1 MCKLAIGVPTYNR
14 ADMVEEMLIRCAEI
28 YQNKGVDIYFFD
40 SSPDERTEVIVLRYK
55 AEYENVYYRKFPAD
69 THSNIK
75 VLEIYKELLGIAE
88 YEYLWL
94 CPDYMQ
100 LTPPGLEF
108 VLCQCD
114 RELDAFVLNYRD
126 VEHIGR
132 KAYKD
137 ADTFFLDCAWHM
149 SSYMATVI
157 RSASFMDIEWE
168 KFYERY
174 TVPERINFS
183 HLAFY
188 FEQLA
193 KLPEIKAAHVPV
205 SPSHIRVSSYR
216 ENSFW
221 KKEVFYTWCTC
232 WPDTIRAL
240 PERYHYKD
248 EVIFKQ
254 GINSRIL
261 SWNNFLSLRREKIY
275 DIHVYQKYR
284 SEWKNLTDVPGM
296 RLLLLSIL
304 PSFAIKGSRYNRKR
318 ERIKRRLRKFCKN
331 NPKLYIYGCGY
342 VSRMTTALLKELHI
356 KSEGYIVSDPSGE
369 KKVFNGLKVIS
380 CEEFLEKET
389 DASIIF
395 ALKKEHADQVMN
407 EHQQLELFRIFF
419 MYPYVNDM
427 EILS

>member
-114 RELDAFVLNYRD
+114 QELDAFVLNYRD

-216 ENSFW
+216 ENSF
-221 KKEVFYTWCTC
+221 
-232 WPDTIRAL
+232 
-240 PERYHYKD
+240 
-248 EVIFKQ
+248 
-254 GINSRIL
+254 
-261 SWNNFLSLRREKIY
+261 
-275 DIHVYQKYR
+275 
-284 SEWKNLTDVPGM
+284 
-296 RLLLLSIL
+296 
-304 PSFAIKGSRYNRKR
+304 
-318 ERIKRRLRKFCKN
+318 
-331 NPKLYIYGCGY
+331 
-342 VSRMTTALLKELHI
+342 
-356 KSEGYIVSDPSGE
+356 
-369 KKVFNGLKVIS
+369 
-380 CEEFLEKET
+380 
-389 DASIIF
+389 
-395 ALKKEHADQVMN
+395 
-407 EHQQLELFRIFF
+407 
-419 MYPYVNDM
+419 
-427 EILS
+427 